1 MSVQPQVVPQS
12 HPPMVFFSLSV
23 RGIWAGDVLLRVWFV
38 EISFVFC
45 VWVCPRGLENKENR

>member
-1 MSVQPQVVPQS
+1 VSVQPQAVPQL

-38 EISFVFC
+38 EISCLLC
-45 VWVCPRGLENKENR
+45 VGVPARSGEQGE